1 MARSKVR
8 MGDLT
13 SATKRALDETKTLT
27 NESLKRA
34 IDATAKET
42 ANKIRGKA
50 PVKTRKYAP
59 GWTSKAEKA
68 GSGKYARTVYQRKKP
83 QLSHLLQNGHGGP
96 MPAAPHTHI
105 PSDEETGKLLEK
117 YLESEMGKG

>member
-1 MARSKVR
+1 MAGSKVKV
-8 MGDLT
+8 GDLT
-13 SATKRALDETKTLT
+13 GAIKKALGEVKTLT
-27 NESLKRA
+27 DESLGKA

-42 ANKIRGKA
+42 VNKIRGKA
-50 PVKTRKYAP
+50 PVKTRKYAL

-96 MPAAPHTHI
+96 MPAAPHPHI

>member
-1 MARSKVR
+1 MAGSKVKV
-8 MGDLT
+8 GDLAGT
-13 SATKRALDETKTLT
+13 IKKALNETKTLT
-27 NESLKRA
+27 DESIKRA

-59 GWTSKAEKA
+59 GWTSKAERA
-68 GSGKYARTVYQRKKP
+68 GNGKYARIVYQRKKP

-96 MPAAPHTHI
+96 MPAAPHPHI
-105 PSDEETGKLLEK
+105 PSDEETEKLLEK
-117 YLESEMGKG
+117 NLESEMRKA

>member
-1 MARSKVR
+1 MAGSKVKV
-8 MGDLT
+8 GDLT
-13 SATKRALDETKTLT
+13 GAIKKALNETKTLT
-27 NESLKRA
+27 DESLKRA

-68 GSGKYARTVYQRKKP
+68 GNRKYARIVYQGKRP
-83 QLSHLLQNGHGGP
+83 QLTHLLQNGHGGP
-96 MPAAPHTHI
+96 MPAAPHPHI
-105 PSDEETGKLLEK
+105 PSDEETEKLLEK
-117 YLESEMGKG
+117 NLESEMRKG

>member
-1 MARSKVR
+1 MAGSKVR

-13 SATKRALDETKTLT
+13 SAIKRALDETKTLT

-68 GSGKYARTVYQRKKP
+68 GNGKYARTVYQRKKP

-96 MPAAPHTHI
+96 MPAASHPHI
-105 PSDEETGKLLEK
+105 PSDEETEKLLEK
-117 YLESEMGKG
+117 NLESEMKKG